1 MRRGIVASPGPASA
15 LLGRCFP
22 GLPLLAAPRRGRKSR
37 TDPPAKSKLGRIKL
51 PPPVDP
57 AELLVVQ
64 ERYRHYL
71 SILRTLRA
79 EFRHEVEQRR
89 YAEKYGDVGKQRK
102 EAAMEEHR
110 QLMAFNDAE
119 NRRLQQRR
127 EERLRRE
134 EAEVKERRLRGD
146 QNRALHL
153 EKLLEERER
162 EVLQLQEEA
171 KDFVTLDNLEEKIEE
186 CLNNP
191 RNYNFAVDKDG
202 RVAKRSVL
210 S

>member
-1 MRRGIVASPGPASA
+1 MLRGLLASPGPASA
-15 LLGRCFP
+15 LLGRRFP
-22 GLPLLAAPRRGRKSR
+22 GLPLLTAPCRGRKSR
-37 TDPPAKSKLGRIKL
+37 HDPPAKSKADRIKL

-57 AELLVVQ
+57 VELPVVQ
-64 ERYRHYL
+64 ERYNQYL
-71 SILRTLRA
+71 RITRALRA
-79 EFRHEVEQRR
+79 EFKFELLQQR
-89 YAEKYGDVGKQRK
+89 YAERYGETGMQRK
-102 EAAMEEHR
+102 EAAEKEHQ

-134 EAEVKERRLRGD
+134 EAEEKERRLKGA
-146 QNRALHL
+146 QNAAAQL
-153 EKLLEERER
+153 EEFLKERER
-162 EVLQLQEEA
+162 EVLQLQEDA
-171 KDFVTLDNLEEKIEE
+171 KEFITRDNLDEKIEE